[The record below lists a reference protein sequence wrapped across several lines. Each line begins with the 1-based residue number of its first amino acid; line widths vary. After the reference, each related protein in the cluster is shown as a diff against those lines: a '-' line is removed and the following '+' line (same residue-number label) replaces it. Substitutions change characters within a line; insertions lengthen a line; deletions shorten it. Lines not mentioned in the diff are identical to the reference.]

1 MAEHFLTKS
10 RLDLARCIRV
20 GGDPA
25 VECHAAL
32 QQALT
37 SKVGP
42 DAAKLFA
49 EPLISKGNDQAAST
63 VSWYSDRLGQGVP
76 MSKLDPTAEAEF
88 RSVLSRRLGL
98 IEPLIDDPD
107 VGPLVSAA
115 LHLGSPSDIWSLD
128 GQPVL
133 INWGLLPEGGATD
146 AISRTEH
153 YQRTLGRFLPLASA
167 PPLNDAERTLWREMR
182 QSQDATQKDKDTA
195 APVAGAVAG
204 TAAIAATTATATSNT
219 AATNTA
225 ETLPPPPERRPRGR
239 VPMLAWVPLL
249 LLLLIF
255 GGVLAWLLVPGNRIF
270 AQDGV
275 EPAITDEAGLATARQ
290 VNRDLEERLAR
301 LRSSLDGA
309 VCRADGT
316 LLMPD
321 GVTIE
326 GLLPPNL
333 SDPKDRGGRVVDANP
348 KPILPPN
355 PDRVIIDQSD
365 GNVATD
371 TATLLKLLDNRTAMV
386 ITSTQKG
393 MGVGTGFFV
402 GPDLLVTNYHVI
414 EGARPENIFVT
425 NQAIGGL
432 KQVEVLKTFGP
443 MEVVGADFA
452 LLRVEGVDQPAFTI
466 RQSDESMRLQAVI
479 AAGYPGDVLNTDR
492 EFAAL
497 REGNL
502 SAVPELTVTDGMVNT
517 EQDLSGTTHAVV
529 HSAPISTG
537 NSGGP
542 LIDMCGRIVGVNTF
556 VIKGPMRNLNF
567 ALASDDLV
575 DFLADTPVKL
585 TVSATACH
593 PRVVRP
599 RSVPD
604 ADVNQ

>member
-10 RLDLARCIRV
+10 RLDPSRCIRV

-25 VECHAAL
+25 IESHAAL
-32 QQALT
+32 QQVLA
-37 SKVGP
+37 SKAGA
-42 DAAKLFA
+42 DTAKLFA

-63 VSWYSDRLGQGVP
+63 ISWYSDRLGQGVP
-76 MSKLDPTAEAEF
+76 MSKLDPAAEAEF
-88 RSVLSRRLGL
+88 KSVLSRRLGL
-98 IEPLIDDPD
+98 LKPLIDDPD

-115 LHLGSPSDIWSLD
+115 LHLGSTSDIWSLD

-133 INWGLLPEGGATD
+133 TNWGLLPEGAATD
-146 AISRTEH
+146 EKTRSEH
-153 YQRTLGRFLPLASA
+153 YQRILGRFLPLASA
-167 PPLNDAERTLWREMR
+167 PPISDAERTQWREMR
-182 QSQDATQKDKDTA
+182 QSEDAARKDSEIA
-195 APVAGAVAG
+195 APVAGAAAG
-204 TAAIAATTATATSNT
+204 TAAIATTTAAAATSDT
-219 AATNTA
+219 ADIIS
-225 ETLPPPPERRPRGR
+225 PPPERKPRGR
-239 VPMLAWVPLL
+239 VPLLAWVPLL

-301 LRSSLDGA
+301 LRSSLSGA

-333 SDPKDRGGRVVDANP
+333 SDPEDRGGRIVDANA

-355 PDRVIIDQSD
+355 PDRVIVDQSD
-365 GNVATD
+365 GDMATD
-371 TATLLKLLDNRTAMV
+371 TATLLKLLDDRTAMV
-386 ITSTQKG
+386 IASTQQG
-393 MGVGTGFFV
+393 MGIGTGFFV

-425 NQAIGGL
+425 NHAIGGL

-443 MEVVGADFA
+443 MEAVGADFA
-452 LLRVEGVDQPAFTI
+452 LLRVQGVNQPAFTI
-466 RQSDESMRLQAVI
+466 RQSAESMRLQAVI

-517 EQDLSGTTHAVV
+517 EQDLSGTTRAIV

-575 DFLADTPVKL
+575 DFLAGTPVKPI
-585 TVSATACH
+585 VSATACN
-593 PRVVRP
+593 PRVARP
-599 RSVPD
+599 RPVPD